1 MKTWRKGNPSALSV
15 GLKIGAA
22 TKLNRM
28 ELPQKIKNGTALRP
42 SNSTSGYISEET
54 QNNIERIYHPVFTA
68 ALFTT
73 AKICKQPKRQSG
85 DERIKKAVVRLHD
98 GVLLSHKRRK
108 SYQKDLEGIML
119 SEISY

>member
-1 MKTWRKGNPSALSV
+1 MKKRVPFCTV
-15 GLKIGAA
+15 GRMQIGAA
-22 TKLNRM
+22 TVESSM
-28 ELPQKIKNGTALRP
+28 EFPQKIKNGTALRP

-54 QNNIERIYHPVFTA
+54 QNNIERIDHPVFTA

-85 DERIKKAVVRLHD
+85 DEWIKKAVVRLHD